1 MAAYRKKK
9 DTTDKTDTVLL
20 LRVKGKLWRRKEN
33 GNRSAEGVVTFPKPH
48 KNVREMVDDENF
60 HLTGRGGGHS

>member
-1 MAAYRKKK
+1 MTAYRKKK

-33 GNRSAEGVVTFPKPH
+33 GNRSAEGGECKSSKEPGSSYISKAAQ
-48 KNVREMVDDENF
+48 KCERN
-60 HLTGRGGGHS
+60 GRR